1 MNMFVKFCAGDFLLD
16 DASWSGRPVEVDS
29 DQIETLTE
37 NTQRSTTQEIAS
49 ILKASKSVKLLVKM
63 KKCLLFKK
71 KKTKQTFWPTQS

>member
-1 MNMFVKFCAGDFLLD
+1 MFGKFCAGDFLLD

-37 NTQRSTTQEIAS
+37 NKQRSTTQEIAS
-49 ILKASKSVKLLVKM
+49 ILKTSKSVKLLVKM

-71 KKTKQTFWPTQS
+71 K

>member
-1 MNMFVKFCAGDFLLD
+1 MFGKFCAGDFLLD

>member
-1 MNMFVKFCAGDFLLD
+1 MNMFGKFCAGDFLLD

-71 KKTKQTFWPTQS
+71 K